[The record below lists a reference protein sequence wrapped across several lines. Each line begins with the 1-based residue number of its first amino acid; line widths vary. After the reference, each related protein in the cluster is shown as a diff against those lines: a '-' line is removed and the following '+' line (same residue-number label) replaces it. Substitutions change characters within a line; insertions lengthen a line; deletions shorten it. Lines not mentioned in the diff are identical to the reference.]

1 MMMRKTWIFV
11 LLAAVLA
18 SCQQDQK
25 VLIFSKTLGYRHASI
40 ETGVECIRKL
50 GQTEDFE
57 VEHSEDSKVFLSDSL
72 YKYDAV
78 IFLSS
83 SGDVFDEGE
92 QEAFQ
97 AYVKNGGA
105 VMGIHGATTTE
116 YDWPW
121 FNQLMGA
128 YFDNH
133 PEIQTADFD
142 VVDPNHP
149 STRQLPTRFQME
161 DEFYNFYSIQP
172 GLKPLIRIDE
182 FSYEGGKHG
191 DNHPIA
197 WYHVF
202 EGSRV
207 FYTALGHRK
216 ELYKDSLFVEHLR
229 GGISYVLGRGE

>member
-1 MMMRKTWIFV
+1 MV
-11 LLAAVLA
+11 
-18 SCQQDQK
+18 
-25 VLIFSKTLGYRHASI
+25 FSKTVGYRHASI
-40 ETGVECIRKL
+40 ETGVKCIEQL
-50 GQTEDFE
+50 GYEHQFLVD
-57 VEHSEDSKVFLSDSL
+57 HSEEAAVFLSDSL
-72 YKYDAV
+72 STYDAV

-83 SGDVFDEGE
+83 SGDIFNSE
-92 QEAFQ
+92 QEKAFQ
-97 AYVKNGGA
+97 SYVKAGGA

-116 YDWPW
+116 YEWPW

-182 FSYEGGKHG
+182 SSYEGGKHG

-197 WYHVF
+197 WYHTF

-216 ELYKDSLFVEHLR
+216 ELYQDSVFVQHLM
-229 GGISYVLGRGE
+229 GGISYVLRRED